1 MTVVMQPTQQN
12 RDVLGTDD
20 RLVRGMGISANE
32 ILEHLRRLTQM
43 YYESS
48 EVLLNYL
55 PDSSLFV
62 NPSIFER
69 YVRRSL
75 GDTFNDLE
83 RLRTWDV
90 GWNGYDAP
98 KPEHTAIEHARSW
111 ITSLFQTVASLG
123 WIKPNVTGG
132 PEGGVVFEWWYGKRK
147 LTVYVEEQ
155 SIEYVQVWGT
165 DVDAKITDGS
175 IESVSDSRKLWMW
188 LIGLE

>member
-1 MTVVMQPTQQN
+1 MMAVVMPTQQN
-12 RDVLGTDD
+12 HDALGTDD

-32 ILEHLRRLTQM
+32 ILEHLRRLTHM

-48 EVLLNYL
+48 EVLLNYS

-69 YVRRSL
+69 FVRRSL

-98 KPEHTAIEHARSW
+98 KPEHTAIEQGNMLRTLIKNRTCSFLSVRCGHDILFLSRLSTSW
-111 ITSLFQTVASLG
+111 G
-123 WIKPNVTGG
+123 
-132 PEGGVVFEWWYGKRK
+132 ER
-147 LTVYVEEQ
+147 
-155 SIEYVQVWGT
+155 
-165 DVDAKITDGS
+165 
-175 IESVSDSRKLWMW
+175 
-188 LIGLE
+188 